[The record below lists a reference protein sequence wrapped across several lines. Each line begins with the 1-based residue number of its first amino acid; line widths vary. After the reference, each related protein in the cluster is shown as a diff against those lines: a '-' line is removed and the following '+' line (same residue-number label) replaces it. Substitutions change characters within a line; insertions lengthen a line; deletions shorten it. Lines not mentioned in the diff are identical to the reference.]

1 MVRSVFSAGYQRF
14 RRLLVQE
21 RKRAGLTQAA
31 LATRLDRPQ
40 SFVSKYEQGERRIDV
55 IEFLEIAKAL
65 EIEPEKFIV
74 RLRRSLKG
82 SVPK

>member
-1 MVRSVFSAGYQRF
+1 VRSVFSAGYQRF
-14 RRLLVQE
+14 RKLLVQE

-40 SFVSKYEQGERRIDV
+40 SFVSKYELGERRIDV
-55 IEFLEIAKAL
+55 IELLEIAKAL
-65 EIEPEKFIV
+65 EIEPERFIL

-82 SVPK
+82 LAPK